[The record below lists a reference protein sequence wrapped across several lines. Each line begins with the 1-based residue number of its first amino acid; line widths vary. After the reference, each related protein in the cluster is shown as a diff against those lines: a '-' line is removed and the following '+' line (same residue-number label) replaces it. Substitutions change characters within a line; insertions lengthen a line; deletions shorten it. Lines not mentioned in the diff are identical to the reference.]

1 MIDLIL
7 VPCFQIWTVLTIKM
21 SGEVRMTRRR
31 AKELAER
38 EQEDTR
44 VKVSR
49 YFPFNSSLLKGRINI
64 YTAQ

>member
-31 AKELAER
+31 AKELAEK
-38 EQEDTR
+38 EQGDTR

-49 YFPFNSSLLKGRINI
+49 
-64 YTAQ
+64 